1 MSFSSK
7 DFFQIY
13 FQYEIL
19 FPYFPWLGPQEH
31 FRIEVVKVDILV
43 LFLILGGK
51 HSIFHHYIW
60 YYLWIFHRNS
70 LKIQEVS
77 YDSLFIQCLHDEMVL
92 NYAKTIFCI
101 CWDDHVFFSLLLLM
115 LLSTVIKSCPTLC
128 DPMHYSTPGF
138 PVLHYLLE
146 FAQTHGHWISDA
158 IQLSHP
164 LSPHSPHA
172 LNLSQHWGLFQWV
185 SFSIQVAK
193 VLDLELQHQSFHE
206 YLGLISFRIAW
217 FDLLAVQRIL
227 KHLLQHNS
235 KASVLQCSSFFI
247 L

>member
-1 MSFSSK
+1 M
-7 DFFQIY
+7 
-13 FQYEIL
+13 
-19 FPYFPWLGPQEH
+19 
-31 FRIEVVKVDILV
+31 VKVDILV

-77 YDSLFIQCLHDEMVL
+77 YDSLFIQCHHDEMVL
-92 NYAKTIFCI
+92 NFAKTIFCI

-128 DPMHYSTPGF
+128 DPMRYSIPGF
-138 PVLHYLLE
+138 PVLHCLLQ

-193 VLDLELQHQSFHE
+193 VLELELQHQSFHE

-217 FDLLAVQRIL
+217 FDLLALQRIL
-227 KHLLQHNS
+227 KRLLQHNS